1 MRSFDGQSSN
11 IYSRARPT
19 YPAELY
25 YWLSQQVSSAGVVW
39 DAACGTG
46 QASIDLAAYFD
57 KVEASDISESQ
68 IAEATPHRKVNYRV
82 FPSEKTE
89 YPDNYF
95 DAVCIGHALHWFDLD
110 LFWQE
115 VQRVLKPGGLFVC
128 WGYNWFTLGEPEDL
142 VISEHVLP
150 LLSSYW
156 PVKSRLLWNQYKD
169 IHFPFEPIE
178 VPQFDLYCNW
188 SVSQTMDF
196 IRSWTAAQLRIQ
208 DQGDDFLVEANQMLR
223 SVWTNPFHKKQV
235 CLPFFVRAGRMK

>member
-1 MRSFDGQSSN
+1 MRSFDGRSSG

-25 YWLSQQVSSAGVVW
+25 YWLSHQVKSSGVVW

-68 IAEATPHRKVNYRV
+68 IAEATPHRKVHYQV
-82 FPSEKTE
+82 FPSEKTN
-89 YPDNYF
+89 YPDHYF

-115 VQRVLKPGGLFVC
+115 LKRVLKPGGLLVC
-128 WGYNWFTLGEPEDL
+128 WGYNWLTVGEQEDL
-142 VISEHVLP
+142 VISEHVLSH
-150 LLSSYW
+150 LSSYW
-156 PVKSRLLWNQYKD
+156 PVQSRLLWNQYRD
-169 IHFPFEPIE
+169 IQFPFEPID
-178 VPQFDLYCNW
+178 VPKFDLYCNW

-208 DQGDDFLVEANQMLR
+208 DEGDDFLVQANTVLR
-223 SVWTNPFHKKQV
+223 SVWSDPLHKKQIH
-235 CLPFFVRAGRMK
+235 LPFFVRAGRMK

>member
-1 MRSFDGQSSN
+1 MRSFDGRSSG

-25 YWLSQQVSSAGVVW
+25 YWLSHQVKSSGVVW

-68 IAEATPHRKVNYRV
+68 IAEATPHRKVHYQV
-82 FPSEKTE
+82 FPSEKTN
-89 YPDNYF
+89 YPDHYF

-115 VQRVLKPGGLFVC
+115 VKRVLKPGGLLVC
-128 WGYNWFTLGEPEDL
+128 WGYNWLTVGEQEDL
-142 VISEHVLP
+142 VISEHVLSH
-150 LLSSYW
+150 LSSYW
-156 PVKSRLLWNQYKD
+156 PVQSRLLWNQYRD
-169 IHFPFEPIE
+169 IQFPFEPID
-178 VPQFDLYCNW
+178 VPKFDLYCNW

-196 IRSWTAAQLRIQ
+196 IRSWTAAQLLIQ
-208 DQGDDFLVEANQMLR
+208 DEGDDFLVQANTVLR
-223 SVWTNPFHKKQV
+223 SVWSDPLHKKQIH
-235 CLPFFVRAGRMK
+235 LPFFVRAGRMK